1 MCTGRCFQCC
11 LPNVSIGGWNIPS
24 LFFPAW
30 LELLSKASQV
40 ITYFKKTKR
49 KGRKICGSLGKD
61 SETHK
66 GETEPCSSLMC
77 PCTDCRSALS
87 PVMAETPMLPSSLML
102 LNTAHEYLGRRS
114 WCCNSDG
121 ALLRFYVSAAGT
133 CLAFPR
139 SGACC
144 AALPYCIDVTAQSCQ
159 SQSLNLVPCALE
171 AQGALDL
178 ALNCR
183 WF

>member
-1 MCTGRCFQCC
+1 MWTGKCFQWCVQ
-11 LPNVSIGGWNIPS
+11 NFSIGGWNIPS

-49 KGRKICGSLGKD
+49 KGRKTCGSLGKD
-61 SETHK
+61 SKTHE
-66 GETEPCSSLMC
+66 GETEPCSSLKC
-77 PCTDCRSALS
+77 PCADCRSALS
-87 PVMAETPMLPSSLML
+87 LVMSETPMLPSSLML

-121 ALLRFYVSAAGT
+121 ALLRFYVSAAGA
-133 CLAFPR
+133 CSAFPC
-139 SGACC
+139 SGACYTS
-144 AALPYCIDVTAQSCQ
+144 LPYCTDTTAQSCQ
-159 SQSLNLVPCALE
+159 SQNLNLVCCAPE